1 MNPRKEIL
9 HILLVSLAA
18 LPAASRG
25 APFSNTARTA
35 RNSESSGNSSNCTQ
49 QANSLYELL
58 SRYRLDVK
66 ANVTFRVQSQR
77 ELWHQFKETAKETS
91 DFSVSG
97 ALERRAEERRECA
110 EIGNFQTVVSKRS
123 LCSWQYQC
131 DFDPKRVPASI
142 FTAEIQS
149 GNTIHTVVGRPQ
161 QYQCKPIYMPL
172 NVLKLNCSRVGKAP
186 EWVLVREK
194 VTVGFTAVA
203 IA

>member
-1 MNPRKEIL
+1 MNPRKDIL
-9 HILLVSLAA
+9 HILLLSLAA
-18 LPAASRG
+18 LPAVSWG
-25 APFSNTARTA
+25 APFSSTA
-35 RNSESSGNSSNCTQ
+35 RNSENSGNSSNCTQ

-58 SRYRLDVK
+58 SRYLLDVK
-66 ANVTFRVQSQR
+66 ANVTFRVQSEG
-77 ELWHQFKETAKETS
+77 ELLRQFKETAKEAS

-97 ALERRAEERRECA
+97 AMERRAEERRECA
-110 EIGNFQTVVSKRS
+110 QIRDFSTVVSGRS
-123 LCSWQYQC
+123 LCSWRYQC

-149 GNTIHTVVGRPQ
+149 GNTIHTVVGHPQ

-172 NVLKLNCSRVGKAP
+172 NVLRLNCSKMGKAP